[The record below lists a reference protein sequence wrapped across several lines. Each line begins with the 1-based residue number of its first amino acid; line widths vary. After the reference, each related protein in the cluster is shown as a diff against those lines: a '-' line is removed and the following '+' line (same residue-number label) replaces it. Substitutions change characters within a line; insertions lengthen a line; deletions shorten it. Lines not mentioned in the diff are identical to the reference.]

1 MLDDVQRVGALVEEQ
16 PVQTMLDGGAEEV
29 MKRSEVLHSKL
40 TLQGSDGA
48 AQKLQTERGQNNII
62 NINEQIYHV

>member
-1 MLDDVQRVGALVEEQ
+1 
-16 PVQTMLDGGAEEV
+16 MLDGDAEEV

-48 AQKLQTERGQNNII
+48 AQKLQTGRGQNNII